1 MSAPNSYAPVA
12 VHLRLRASLRKGSQA
27 AHKVD
32 RGMTITR
39 ACLIFSTLA
48 CLTAC
53 TTLGPDYEEPEV
65 AWLDDW
71 HTELY
76 GQVEAPEQQA
86 AADLNFWWQLF
97 DDPVLND
104 LIETARKENLS
115 LQTAGLRILEARA
128 ALGIADSARFPQS
141 QQVTASATSI
151 TNSDIENGETDTFR
165 NYQAGFG
172 LGWELDFWGR
182 FRRSIESADAA
193 FFASIANQQD
203 VQVLLSAQTADVYY
217 RYKTTQLRILVA
229 RENAELQ
236 RRSLEIT
243 EKLYTSGQDSELDL
257 QQARTQYL
265 ATLSSI
271 PALERTLVNFRNA
284 LAVLLNRPPGDIPE
298 LAGLSADLPN
308 VTPEVI
314 SEVPAR
320 LLARRPDVRAGAWQV
335 AAQSAQIGVAQADYY
350 PAISLLGSVGLAS
363 DSISGTADTAA
374 LAVGPTLTWNVFDY
388 GRIRNNVR
396 LQDARLQQA
405 IAAYQSTVLQAARE
419 IDDAAIG
426 TVKTYEQGKILAESV
441 EAARRSLE
449 LARSR
454 YREGYADF
462 QRVIEAQRALLAQAQ
477 NEIVNR
483 GDHISA
489 VIELYRALGGGWI
502 EYQVGEL
509 VPEAVRDTMRERSQW
524 GDLLDAPLPVGIERP
539 PSERKERE
547 Q

>member
-1 MSAPNSYAPVA
+1 MIHKRTAI
-12 VHLRLRASLRKGSQA
+12 LLGSL
-27 AHKVD
+27 V
-32 RGMTITR
+32 
-39 ACLIFSTLA
+39 CLN
-48 CLTAC
+48 AC
-53 TTLGPDYEEPEV
+53 TTVGPDYKEPGV
-65 AWLDDW
+65 SWLVDW
-71 HTELY
+71 QTELY
-76 GQVEAPEQQA
+76 GQVMAPEQRA
-86 AADLNFWWQLF
+86 EADLDFWWQIF
-97 DDPVLND
+97 DDPVLNG

-115 LQTAGLRILEARA
+115 LQSAGLRILEARA
-128 ALGIADSARFPQS
+128 ALGVASSARYPQS
-141 QQVTASATSI
+141 QQVTASATSTTSSNI
-151 TNSDIENGETDTFR
+151 DAGETDTFR

-182 FRRSIESADAA
+182 FRRSIESADAS

-203 VQVLLSAQTADVYY
+203 VQVLLSAQTADIYY
-217 RYKTTQLRILVA
+217 RYLTTQIQILVTQ
-229 RENAELQ
+229 ENAELQ

-243 EKLYTSGQDSELDL
+243 ERLYTSGQDSELDL
-257 QQARTQYL
+257 QQARAQYL

-271 PALERTLVNFRNA
+271 PALERTLVNVRNA

-298 LAGLSADLPN
+298 LAGLPADLPK
-308 VTPEVI
+308 VPPQAI

-350 PAISLLGSVGLAS
+350 PAISLLGNIALAS
-363 DSISGTADTAA
+363 DSISGTADTAT

-405 IAAYQSTVLQAARE
+405 IIGYQSTVLQAARE

-426 TVKTYEQGKILAESV
+426 TVKTYEQRELLAASV
-441 EAARRSLE
+441 EAAKRSLE

-477 NEIVNR
+477 QEVINR

-489 VIELYRALGGGWI
+489 VIEFYRALGGGWI

-509 VPEAVRDTMRERSQW
+509 APEAVRDSMRERSNW
-524 GDLLDAPLPVGIERP
+524 GDLLDAPLPVGVERP
-539 PSERKERE
+539 AARGGKESDG
-547 Q
+547 